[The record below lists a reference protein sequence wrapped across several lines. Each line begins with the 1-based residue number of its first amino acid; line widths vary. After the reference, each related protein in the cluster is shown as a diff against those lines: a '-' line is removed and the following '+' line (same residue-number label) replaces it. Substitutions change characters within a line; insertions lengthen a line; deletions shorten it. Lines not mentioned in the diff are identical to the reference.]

1 MNKILL
7 YLKKLDWIL
16 FFSVALLM
24 SFGLVEI
31 YSIALSHGGD
41 NLDNFHKQILFVVI
55 GIVITL
61 GLCFIDFNNYSSF
74 GNLLYAFGF
83 LLLLGVLFFGKV
95 VRGTRGWYDIFG
107 AMSLQPV
114 EFAKIIL
121 IIFLAKYFSSN
132 NIHVSPL
139 KHLAI
144 TGISTLGFVLLVLKQ
159 PDFGSALLL
168 LAIWVA
174 MLMFSGFKKKYILL
188 LVIAG
193 LMLFSSAWFFFFKD
207 YQKERIM
214 TFLHPDTGS
223 LEEGYNIKQATI
235 AIGAGGL
242 IGRGVGFGSQ
252 SQLKFLPESQNDFIF
267 AVISEELGFLG
278 VCLVLGFF
286 SIFYLRLIKSAH
298 NSNNNFGIYFLLGSG
313 ALIFIEMFINIG
325 MNIGLLPVVG
335 ISLPFLS
342 YGGSAIMASMILMG
356 ISQNIIIQSK
366 IKY

>member
-7 YLKKLDWIL
+7 YLKKIDWIL
-16 FFSVALLM
+16 FFSVVLLM

-31 YSIALSHGGD
+31 YSIALSHGGN

-55 GIVITL
+55 GIVLTF

-74 GNLLYAFGF
+74 SNLLYAFGF

-107 AMSLQPV
+107 VMSLQPV
-114 EFAKIIL
+114 EIAKIIL
-121 IIFLAKYFSSN
+121 IIFLAKYFSSH
-132 NIHVSPL
+132 NIQNHPL
-139 KHLAI
+139 RHMAV
-144 TGISTLGFVLLVLKQ
+144 TGISALLFVLLVLRQ
-159 PDFGSALLL
+159 PDFGSALILVV
-168 LAIWVA
+168 IWVV
-174 MLMFSGFKKKYILL
+174 MLLFSGFKKKYIFM

-193 LMLFSSAWFFFFKD
+193 LMMFVGAWLFFFQD
-207 YQKERIM
+207 YQKERVM
-214 TFLHPDTGS
+214 TFLRPDTGS
-223 LEEGYNIKQATI
+223 LEEGYNIRQATI

-278 VCLVLGFF
+278 VCLVIGFF
-286 SIFYLRLIKSAH
+286 VIFYLRLIKSAK
-298 NSNNNFGIYFLLGSG
+298 NSSNNFGIYFLLGSG

-342 YGGSAIMASMILMG
+342 YGGSAILSSLVLMG
-356 ISQNIIIQSK
+356 ICQNIIIQSK
-366 IKY
+366 LKY

>member
-7 YLKKLDWIL
+7 YFKKIDWVL
-16 FFSVALLM
+16 FFSVVLLM

-31 YSIALSHGGD
+31 YSIALSHGGN
-41 NLDNFHKQILFVVI
+41 NLDNFHKQIIFIAI
-55 GIVITL
+55 GVVITL
-61 GLCFIDFNNYSSF
+61 VLSFVDYNNYISF

-83 LLLLGVLFFGKV
+83 FLLLGVLLFGKV
-95 VRGTRGWYDIFG
+95 VRGTQGWYDIFG
-107 AMSLQPV
+107 FMSLQPV

-132 NIHVSPL
+132 NIQNNPL
-139 KHLAI
+139 KHLTI
-144 TGISTLGFVLLVLKQ
+144 TGLSTLGFVLLVLKQ

-168 LAIWVA
+168 VGIWGI
-174 MLMFSGFKKKYILL
+174 MLMFSGFNKKYIL
-188 LVIAG
+188 G
-193 LMLFSSAWFFFFKD
+193 LFFIGLILFSSGWFFFFKD

-214 TFLHPDTGS
+214 TFIRPDTGS

-286 SIFYLRLIKSAH
+286 GIFYLRLVKSAR
-298 NSNNNFGIYFLLGSG
+298 NTSNNFGIYFLLGTG

-342 YGGSAIMASMILMG
+342 YGGSAILASLTLMG
-356 ISQNIIIQSK
+356 ICQNIIIQSK
-366 IKY
+366 LKY